1 MAVTNEDH
9 NRYIAYTFLGNAG
22 FYLLIMGMMA
32 AMFLVFGMSGPPNRP
47 GPPFFFAFM
56 FGFMAVMYS
65 IFALPSI
72 IAAYAMLKKK
82 SWARMAGIV
91 AAVIAGMNFPI
102 GTGACAYSLW
112 FFFSDNWK
120 QVYEPESLP
129 QPEPRQIAYG
139 VESQRAA
146 YAEAEREHREP
157 QFDPYNPPDWR

>member
-1 MAVTNEDH
+1 VTNEDH
-9 NRYIAYTFLGNAG
+9 NRYIAYAFLGNAG
-22 FYLLIMGMMA
+22 FYALMMGLMA
-32 AMFLVFGMSGPPNRP
+32 LWMYIMSGIG
-47 GPPFFFAFM
+47 GPARMPLEVYVFM
-56 FGFMAVMYS
+56 FGFIAVMYT

-72 IAAYAMLKKK
+72 IAAYALLKKK

-129 QPEPRQIAYG
+129 QAEPRQIAYG

>member
-9 NRYIAYTFLGNAG
+9 NRYIAYAFLGNAG
-22 FYLLIMGMMA
+22 FYVLLMGLMSLWMYILSRYGGPR
-32 AMFLVFGMSGPPNRP
+32 AMPIEAYIFII
-47 GPPFFFAFM
+47 
-56 FGFMAVMYS
+56 GFIAVMYTV
-65 IFALPSI
+65 FALPSI
-72 IAAYAMLKKK
+72 IAAYALLKKK

-129 QPEPRQIAYG
+129 QAEPRQIAYG

-146 YAEAEREHREP
+146 YAEAERQPAP